1 MIRGYVNKP
10 DALVHRGILDM
21 SKRASSGPRCPNY
34 EQCVAIWLM
43 LFRGVYQHDIAAAF
57 GFNQGRISEVKSGER
72 HPSSR
77 DEALR
82 QWPKSA

>member
-1 MIRGYVNKP
+1 
-10 DALVHRGILDM
+10 
-21 SKRASSGPRCPNY
+21 
-34 EQCVAIWLM
+34 M